1 LEREI
6 SRDWRFEKE
15 ADEQKL
21 LDAANPH
28 LRAVLIALLDT
39 AARLGE
45 VLSLQWKDVNLDRRE
60 LVISCRE
67 IENANRANRADFRSP
82 LGDARDEEVGTQ
94 RASRYLPTHTSLV
107 DAIGRR
113 VKSVRT
119 AWEYTCDKAGPGDQ
133 PASKPQTIQ

>member
-1 LEREI
+1 MEG
-6 SRDWRFEKE
+6 FEPRPTRVG
-15 ADEQKL
+15 
-21 LDAANPH
+21 N
-28 LRAVLIALLDT
+28 
-39 AARLGE
+39 
-45 VLSLQWKDVNLDRRE
+45 
-60 LVISCRE
+60 SCRE

-119 AWEYTCDKAGPGDQ
+119 AWEYTCDKAGLSGLQLRDLRHE
-133 PASKPQTIQ
+133 AGSRFEEADSTKTRVKVR